1 MIKIV
6 VFDDHKSRREALEL
20 LINLQPEMECVGCY
34 ENCSGLVQNLATNTP
49 SVVLM
54 DINMPDVGGIE
65 GVRLLQ
71 KHYPDINII
80 MQTVFE
86 EDHTIFECLSAGAH
100 GYILKK
106 SSNEKLIEGIRE
118 VQAGGAPMTPSIAAR
133 VLNYFNKR
141 KPRAEKKN
149 YDLSKREIDILTG
162 LVKGLSHKMIA
173 AELFISVFTVSN
185 HVKNIYQKLHVHTV
199 SEAVVSAIQNRIV

>member
-71 KHYPDINII
+71 
-80 MQTVFE
+80 E
-86 EDHTIFECLSAGAH
+86 ALS
-100 GYILKK
+100 
-106 SSNEKLIEGIRE
+106 
-118 VQAGGAPMTPSIAAR
+118 
-133 VLNYFNKR
+133 
-141 KPRAEKKN
+141 
-149 YDLSKREIDILTG
+149 
-162 LVKGLSHKMIA
+162 
-173 AELFISVFTVSN
+173 
-185 HVKNIYQKLHVHTV
+185 
-199 SEAVVSAIQNRIV
+199 